1 MEFVRARTASSH
13 LASDVG
19 SRAARPAGAS
29 TDRLEAGPCAGA
41 TAFSAAIGFAGSC
54 VSVSGDCGEC
64 ARTLVQAVFRLAFC
78 DYIGSAYGHD
88 EPGPDKWIRL
98 NAVLQADAEKFL
110 TSVWGA
116 HLADLAGMT
125 AKMIWKQ
132 AQRDLLHRP
141 ARLLVNREGS
151 ESDPFVS
158 RPVLD
163 PGLVGHHA
171 EARRAA

>member
-1 MEFVRARTASSH
+1 M
-13 LASDVG
+13 
-19 SRAARPAGAS
+19 
-29 TDRLEAGPCAGA
+29 
-41 TAFSAAIGFAGSC
+41 
-54 VSVSGDCGEC
+54 SGDLGEC
-64 ARTLVQAVFRLAFC
+64 VRTLVLAIFRLAFC

-125 AKMIWKQ
+125 AKMIWKR
-132 AQRDLLHRP
+132 AQRNLLHRP

-151 ESDPFVS
+151 KCDPLVS
-158 RPVLD
+158 GPAPG
-163 PGLVGHHA
+163 PGLVGLHA
-171 EARRAA
+171 EVRRAA